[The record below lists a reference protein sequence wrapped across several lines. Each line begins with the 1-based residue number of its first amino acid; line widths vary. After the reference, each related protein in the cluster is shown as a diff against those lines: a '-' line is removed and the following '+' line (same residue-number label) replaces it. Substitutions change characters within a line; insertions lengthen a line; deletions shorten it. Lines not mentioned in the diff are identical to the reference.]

1 MEPRVRSRDPRACSS
16 HSALE
21 IDCLAILHYLENRQ
35 KVHKDSINFC
45 QNILHQKPVECKPI
59 VRNNL
64 SEPIHDVDLVVTVGG
79 DGTLLQLQGS
89 HFIDDSVPV
98 LGVNSDPTQAEE
110 VEKLRNEFDAN
121 RSTGY
126 LCCATVNSFAQVL
139 ANILEGRANPSKLT
153 RILIRVNSKV
163 LPTYALNDILIS
175 HPCPAALSRLS
186 FKIKKDDQPWSLL
199 VHSRSSG
206 LRVSTAAG
214 STTAMLSA
222 GGFPMPILSQD
233 LQYMVIEP
241 ISPGDTSS
249 LMHGLIKS
257 HQSKEGVTYID
268 GSDVQRESV
277 KKHEE
282 ECVFMGPME
291 IPSQSPQTIKLQDV
305 FFNLYQIFKS
315 RFNRWKI
322 EIEEEDR
329 LRFMQ
334 KEMQAEVPAE
344 RDAGSC
350 SWEQ

>member
-21 IDCLAILHYLENRQ
+21 IDCLALGVMALYYN
-35 KVHKDSINFC
+35 
-45 QNILHQKPVECKPI
+45 
-59 VRNNL
+59 
-64 SEPIHDVDLVVTVGG
+64 
-79 DGTLLQLQGS
+79 LQGS

-214 STTAMLSA
+214 STAAMLSA

-282 ECVFMGPME
+282 EWLDRN
-291 IPSQSPQTIKLQDV
+291 I
-305 FFNLYQIFKS
+305 FFV
-315 RFNRWKI
+315 
-322 EIEEEDR
+322 DT
-329 LRFMQ
+329 
-334 KEMQAEVPAE
+334 
-344 RDAGSC
+344 SC
-350 SWEQ
+350 KYRGTSVNMRSDCRVLIL